1 MHVTTPITP
10 PVRVGIVGTGFAA
23 QLRAQAILQDS
34 RCHLVA
40 VAGRDQQRTKEFIDR
55 VCVTPSPQ
63 PIAVSSWQELLL
75 YDIDLVIISTVN
87 PEHGPAAR
95 AALLAEKHVVVEY
108 PLALDVS
115 LAQEII
121 QIAEAKQLLLHIEH
135 IELLGGVHQALKQNL
150 PQVGNV
156 TYARYTTISPQ
167 HPAPHKWTYHRE
179 DFGFP
184 LTAALSRVHRL
195 TNLFGEVINIKCDC
209 QYWAHPE
216 NSDYFMACLCAAQ
229 LQFAS
234 GFIAHLVYGKGENFW
249 KPERRFEVHGDQ
261 GSLIFDGDMGE
272 LVTATG
278 NTPIPV
284 GDRRGLF
291 RKDTIMV
298 IDHLTAGQPL
308 YLQPADSLYS
318 LQIAAAARL
327 SAQTGAT
334 VTIET

>member
-1 MHVTTPITP
+1 MHATTPITS

-23 QLRAQAILQDS
+23 KLRAQALLQDS

-40 VAGRDQQRTKEFIDR
+40 VAGRDQQRTKDFIDR
-55 VCVTPSPQ
+55 VGLTPYP
-63 PIAVSSWQELLL
+63 PPAAVSSWQELLNH
-75 YDIDLVIISTVN
+75 DIDLVIISTVN

-95 AALLAEKHVVVEY
+95 AALLAHKHVVVEY
-108 PLALDVS
+108 PLALHVP
-115 LAQEII
+115 LAEEII

-150 PQVGNV
+150 PKVGNV

-195 TNLFGEVINIKCDC
+195 TDLFGPVIKIKCDC
-209 QYWAHPE
+209 QYWAPPE
-216 NSDYFMACLCAAQ
+216 NPDYFIACLCAAQ
-229 LQFAS
+229 LELAS
-234 GFIAHLVYGKGENFW
+234 GFMAHLVYGKGENFW
-249 KPERRFEVHGDQ
+249 KPERRFEVHGHQ

-272 LVTATG
+272 LVTAKG
-278 NTPIPV
+278 NEAIEV

-291 RKDTIMV
+291 AKDTTMV
-298 IDHLTAGQPL
+298 IDHLTTGQPL

-318 LQIAAAARL
+318 LKIAAAAQL
-327 SAQTGAT
+327 SAQTGET